1 VGTLKRVRLFDRKKR
16 KWDQPAE
23 DVVSAAAAAAAA
35 AAGLPVLNV
44 GALCGLQFPGTTAY
58 PAAPNVVPAPYALPP
73 QLAPSVL
80 QSAAAAIQK
89 LSQVCV
95 A

>member
-1 VGTLKRVRLFDRKKR
+1 MRDVRAGLKRVWLVVRKKR

-23 DVVSAAAAAAAA
+23 DLVAAAAAAAA

-44 GALCGLQFPGTTAY
+44 GALAGVQFPGTTAY
-58 PAAPNVVPAPYALPP
+58 PAAPYALPP
-73 QLAPSVL
+73 QLASSVL

-89 LSQVCV
+89 LSQVCLP
-95 A
+95 